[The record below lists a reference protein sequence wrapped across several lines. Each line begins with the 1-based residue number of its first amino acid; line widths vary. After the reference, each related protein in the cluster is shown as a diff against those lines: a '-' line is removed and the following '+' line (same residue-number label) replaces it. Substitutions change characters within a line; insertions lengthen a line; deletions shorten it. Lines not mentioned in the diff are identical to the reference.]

1 MPKLFEPVTLRGIT
15 LPNRVVISPMC
26 QYSAEDGF
34 PGAWHMVQY
43 GRFAVGGAGTVMVE
57 ASAVTPEGRIT
68 NGDVGIWSDA
78 HAAKLADI
86 ADFIRSQGS
95 VPAIQLGHAGRKA
108 AMQRPWFGNGALTQ
122 ADIER
127 GDKPW
132 AIVAPSAVPLGEG
145 NLLPT
150 ALDEA
155 GLARIRDA
163 FAAAAKRADA
173 AGFDIVEL
181 HNAHGYLLHQFL
193 SPLSNHR
200 NDAYGGDAAG
210 RMRFPLEVARAV
222 RAAFPADKPVFLRL
236 SVVDGAEGGRPEE
249 ESIAYAAALKAAGI
263 DVVDCSSG
271 GIAGSAT
278 GARGP
283 RRDYGFQVPFADRI
297 RKETGIATMAVGL
310 IMDPHQAEAVVADG
324 RADLVAIGREA
335 LENPNWPLHA
345 RQALTGEN
353 GHANHWPK
361 QHGWWLN
368 VRDNALAQLG
378 PYAKAA
384 E

>member
-1 MPKLFEPVTLRGIT
+1 MPKLFEPFTLRGIT
-15 LPNRVVISPMC
+15 LPNRIVISPMC
-26 QYSAEDGF
+26 QYSAEEGLA
-34 PGAWHMVQY
+34 GAWHMVQY
-43 GRFAVGGAGTVMVE
+43 GRFAVGGAGSVMVE
-57 ASAVTPEGRIT
+57 ASAVLPEGRIT
-68 NGDVGIWSDA
+68 HGDVGIWSDA
-78 HAAKLADI
+78 HAARLAPI
-86 ADFIRSQGS
+86 AEFIRSQGS

-108 AMQRPWFGNGALTQ
+108 SMQRPWFGNGALTA

-127 GDKPW
+127 GDRPW
-132 AIVAPSAVPLGEG
+132 PVVAPSAVPLGEG
-145 NLLPT
+145 HLMPT

-163 FAAAAKRADA
+163 FVAAARRADA
-173 AGFDIVEL
+173 AGFDIVEI

-193 SPLSNHR
+193 SPFSNQR
-200 NDAYGGDAAG
+200 NDAYGGDAEG

-222 RAAFPADKPVFLRL
+222 REAFPAHKPVFLRL

-249 ESIAYAAALKAAGI
+249 ESIAYAAALKAVGI
-263 DVVDCSSG
+263 DVLDCSSG

-297 RKETGIATMAVGL
+297 RKETGMATMAVGL
-310 IMDPHQAEAVVADG
+310 IVDPHQAEGIVATG

-335 LENPNWPLHA
+335 LENPNWALHA
-345 RQALTGEN
+345 REALTGEN
-353 GHANHWPK
+353 GHADHWPK

-368 VRDNALAQLG
+368 VRDSALAQLG